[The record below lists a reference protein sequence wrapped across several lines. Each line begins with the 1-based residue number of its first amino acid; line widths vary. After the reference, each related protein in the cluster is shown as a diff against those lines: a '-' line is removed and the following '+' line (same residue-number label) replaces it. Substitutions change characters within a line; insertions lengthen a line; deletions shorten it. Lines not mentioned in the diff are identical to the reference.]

1 MEVFSKMDLID
12 ELILKELS
20 MNSRLS
26 MSELGRRVHL
36 SSPAVKERVLQ
47 LEEKQIIKKYTIE
60 LDQKNC
66 GFPISAIIEATIKN
80 TRYEDFKNHIQ
91 NEQNIDFCYRIAG
104 AACFMLKI
112 NFKSFEEA
120 EKFIDE
126 LIPFAHTKTNFIF
139 SRVI

>member
-1 MEVFSKMDLID
+1 MDLID

-60 LDQKNC
+60 LDKKNC

>member
-1 MEVFSKMDLID
+1 MDLID
-12 ELILKELS
+12 ELIVKELL

-60 LDQKNC
+60 LDKKNC

-91 NEQNIDFCYRIAG
+91 NEENIDFCYRIAG
-104 AACFMLKI
+104 SACFMLKI

-120 EKFIDE
+120 EKFIDR
-126 LIPFAHTKTNFIF
+126 LLPFAHTKTNFIF

>member
-1 MEVFSKMDLID
+1 MDLID